1 MRLIVKTRG
10 KTLFEESAAGP
21 IGNFRKFLKDDLK
34 LDVDEDIFKKR
45 TVKSKVVRE
54 LLGEVEDPFFNIAN
68 TNAKQAEIMSQ
79 LSTHNKLYQDSLR
92 PSAIP
97 GAGRGIKSTLFF
109 DSTADAEAAIKNL
122 PEYKDVNLDLSEDIV
137 RIETTNGTLVPS
149 ILDGKYTFKPVAEA
163 ITNTDKMIADNTLNN
178 LYKWM
183 VLVPKSISQQAK
195 TIYPP

>member
-1 MRLIVKTRG
+1 MKNQR
-10 KTLFEESAAGP
+10 GP

-79 LSTHNKLYQDSLR
+79 LSTHNKLYQDSLK

-97 GAGRGIKSTLFF
+97 GQV
-109 DSTADAEAAIKNL
+109 E
-122 PEYKDVNLDLSEDIV
+122 E
-137 RIETTNGTLVPS
+137 
-149 ILDGKYTFKPVAEA
+149 
-163 ITNTDKMIADNTLNN
+163 
-178 LYKWM
+178 
-183 VLVPKSISQQAK
+183 
-195 TIYPP
+195 